1 MKELIRN
8 MSSQDAD
15 ICHSGPGGDSNAP
28 LKFEGHCLSL
38 VLTKQGPL
46 ELDAGGPTAFLK
58 AFTCRAGI
66 SLPWGCP

>member
-15 ICHSGPGGDSNAP
+15 NCHFGPGGDSNAP
-28 LKFEGHCLSL
+28 FMLSL

-46 ELDAGGPTAFLK
+46 ELDADGPTAFLK